1 MLKHTKKTT
10 ELYED
15 IQKKIFYMIPEKWDS
30 LYLYASVVEEKGK
43 QTGELFFYYVPK
55 GIFKKKPV
63 NVYEIPAKFNIDEAE
78 YLKLVEDLY
87 AKVKELRQEFK
98 KLELGETWSNVTMII
113 HNSRFMAEYHYEDL
127 KNSPFSSYERH
138 VIWRCKYLDM
148 SIEQLNK
155 EEKEI
160 LKKYGSGPKTLDRV
174 ERYDAGIYI
183 KDIQNTVD
191 YDTEQE
197 ETQEDDATATANANL
212 NSNANAN
219 EASTKSANVSNK
231 PKAQGEK
238 IQTKRNQILGT
249 IEDETTT

>member
-1 MLKHTKKTT
+1 MLKHTKKTM

-15 IQKKIFYMIPEKWDS
+15 IQRKIFYMIPERWDS
-30 LYLYASVVEEKGK
+30 LYLYASVIEEKEK

-87 AKVKELRQEFK
+87 AKVKELRQESK

-113 HNSRFMAEYHYEDL
+113 HNSRFMAEYNYENL

-138 VIWRCKYLDM
+138 VIWRCKYLDI

-160 LKKYGSGPKTLDRV
+160 LKKYASSPKTIERI

-191 YDTEQE
+191 YDTEQQDTLKNENTSKNEIQYKNENIE
-197 ETQEDDATATANANL
+197 ENTRVKEKGTQEVPN
-212 NSNANAN
+212 
-219 EASTKSANVSNK
+219 
-231 PKAQGEK
+231 EK
-238 IQTKRNQILGT
+238 IPKKINQILST
-249 IEDETTT
+249 IEDKKTK

>member
-15 IQKKIFYMIPEKWDS
+15 IQRKIFYMIPERWDS
-30 LYLYASVVEEKGK
+30 LYLYASVVEEKEK

-78 YLKLVEDLY
+78 YLKLVEELY
-87 AKVKELRQEFK
+87 SKVKELRQEFK

-113 HNSRFMAEYHYEDL
+113 HNSRFMAEYNYENL
-127 KNSPFSSYERH
+127 KNSLFSSYERH
-138 VIWRCKYLDM
+138 VIWRCKYLDI

-160 LKKYGSGPKTLDRV
+160 LKKYASSPKTLERI

-191 YDTEQE
+191 YDTEQQDILKDE
-197 ETQEDDATATANANL
+197 NTSQNEIQHKNENIEGNTVKKGTQEVPN
-212 NSNANAN
+212 
-219 EASTKSANVSNK
+219 
-231 PKAQGEK
+231 EK
-238 IQTKRNQILGT
+238 IPKKINQILST
-249 IEDETTT
+249 IEDKKTK